1 MRLARLVMVVA
12 QVFVSSERCSK
23 CCCLFCLC
31 GFADSSLPLFPS
43 FLIYA
48 DFTVPY
54 KLAASASSCDTAPV
68 PRLLSSAI
76 QRLRVL
82 IVEDDDL
89 NALVMQTFF
98 EHGVRERCGWHV
110 TVHRVSTGEDA
121 LRAVGDGTVCPFDLM
136 VVDQHLEPGGGVMK
150 GSDFVREI
158 SRRQYHPQP
167 PLLAMASVSADD
179 EVEAANFRANGVKI
193 IWPKPYPPDAKMV
206 SDILRFAPAM
216 FSDLGE
222 VVMAPPPVRVT
233 VDRGAAGQNMRDFDW
248 KQARKCV
255 KDVLW
260 SWTSLPVVP
269 GARFRAERLRLV
281 SQRDLTFV
289 RVATGWLIFYCS
301 LSHMFWP
308 LIENETR
315 AWLLFVVLTAIHAY
329 FVWNPKRWQFLV
341 YLITLG
347 LSLTYCQILW
357 LVVHGTCSDPDTI
370 AHYVSDTKF
379 CAAHNAGDPDI
390 LYSYR
395 LYIAN
400 IWIFFFGG
408 MALGWQ
414 LFIFGVHNTILTTAW
429 IIGTAPINGYQM
441 KIAHFVANS
450 LQLVWILIILERNWR
465 LHFLETRAKETL
477 VDQQKTLVSLLW

>member
-1 MRLARLVMVVA
+1 M
-12 QVFVSSERCSK
+12 
-23 CCCLFCLC
+23 
-31 GFADSSLPLFPS
+31 
-43 FLIYA
+43 
-48 DFTVPY
+48 
-54 KLAASASSCDTAPV
+54 
-68 PRLLSSAI
+68 
-76 QRLRVL
+76 
-82 IVEDDDL
+82 
-89 NALVMQTFF
+89 
-98 EHGVRERCGWHV
+98 
-110 TVHRVSTGEDA
+110 
-121 LRAVGDGTVCPFDLM
+121 
-136 VVDQHLEPGGGVMK
+136 
-150 GSDFVREI
+150 
-158 SRRQYHPQP
+158 
-167 PLLAMASVSADD
+167 
-179 EVEAANFRANGVKI
+179 
-193 IWPKPYPPDAKMV
+193 
-206 SDILRFAPAM
+206 
-216 FSDLGE
+216 
-222 VVMAPPPVRVT
+222 
-233 VDRGAAGQNMRDFDW
+233 
-248 KQARKCV
+248 
-255 KDVLW
+255 
-260 SWTSLPVVP
+260 
-269 GARFRAERLRLV
+269 
-281 SQRDLTFV
+281 
-289 RVATGWLIFYCS
+289 
-301 LSHMFWP
+301 
-308 LIENETR
+308 
-315 AWLLFVVLTAIHAY
+315 LTAIHAY